1 MKLDVVRTQFGKD
14 ATNGMLFVDGVFEA
28 FTLEDEVR
36 DKKIKGET
44 AIPLGEYEIKLRT
57 VGGFHSK
64 YTERYGAAFHKGMLE
79 LQSVPGFQYILI
91 HTGNSDSH
99 TAGCLLIGET
109 QQDLDKG
116 KDGFIGGSG
125 DAYKKFYPKVRDAL
139 IAREKVTIKYSNI
152 NLDSNELSNKQTDD
166 VMLTKLVDDKFNKII
181 KDAKN
186 ICDKLGLDFKYIFEN
201 SISCYTGDGCGKC
214 GACTD
219 RILAFEKAG
228 IEDVTKYKEDINE

>member
-57 VGGFHSK
+57 VGGFHTK
-64 YTERYGAAFHKGMLE
+64 YTSKYGAAFHKGMLE
-79 LQSVPGFQYILI
+79 LQNVPNFQYILI
-91 HTGNSDSH
+91 HTGNTDSH

-116 KDGFIGGSG
+116 KDGFVGGSG

-181 KDAKN
+181 KELNALKTIQLN
-186 ICDKLGLDFKYIFEN
+186 KIQ
-201 SISCYTGDGCGKC
+201 
-214 GACTD
+214 
-219 RILAFEKAG
+219 
-228 IEDVTKYKEDINE
+228 